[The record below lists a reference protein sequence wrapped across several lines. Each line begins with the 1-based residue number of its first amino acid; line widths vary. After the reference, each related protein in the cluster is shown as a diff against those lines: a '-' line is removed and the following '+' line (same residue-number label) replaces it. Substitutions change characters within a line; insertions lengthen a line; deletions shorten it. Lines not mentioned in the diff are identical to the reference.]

1 MVIPIILLGEARDRH
16 LLDALRSL
24 LGERCARQTREG
36 IFWKEGAAVM
46 LLDLPASS
54 WVDAGGGLVVLKES
68 FCCNICQSICCTQ
81 GASCPIRAEK
91 HCCDAD
97 CPASAAETQGNCGC
111 PARRRM
117 RSFVY
122 KPRWLDWTA
131 AALHRGE
138 HLFSL
143 PSNLSAYEMLCCAAV
158 LLLLGME
165 K

>member
-24 LGERCARQTREG
+24 LGERCAWQTREG

-68 FCCNICQSICCTQ
+68 FLPQHLPEHLLHAR
-81 GASCPIRAEK
+81 ASCPIRAEK
-91 HCCDAD
+91 RCCDAD
-97 CPASAAETQGNCGC
+97 CPASDAGTQESCGC
-111 PARRRM
+111 PAHRRT
-117 RSFVY
+117 RSFAY

-131 AALHRGE
+131 AALHRGSICF
-138 HLFSL
+138 HCR
-143 PSNLSAYEMLCCAAV
+143 PI
-158 LLLLGME
+158 
-165 K
+165 